1 MQSPADKR
9 RQKAL
14 EQARHDLQAHLLAHI
29 AAREHARETRD
40 LATVAALR
48 RAVRMWEDMH
58 DTQKGGLITAGV
70 RGGGS
75 KGERAAGVFSE
86 NDLLARR
93 LVGAIVGGVLP
104 DKETE
109 AEAKRVADHELDARV
124 DSVFRVARLK
134 RAFDLAKSH
143 ALKY

>member
-58 DTQKGGLITAGV
+58 DTQKGGLITAG
-70 RGGGS
+70 GCGGS
-75 KGERAAGVFSE
+75 G
-86 NDLLARR
+86 R
-93 LVGAIVGGVLP
+93 LVSSQKMTCLLVGWWVLSWVGFCRIRRRRP
-104 DKETE
+104 RRSGWRTVSSMPRST
-109 AEAKRVADHELDARV
+109 ASSAWPV
-124 DSVFRVARLK
+124 
-134 RAFDLAKSH
+134 
-143 ALKY
+143 

>member
-70 RGGGS
+70 RGGGR
-75 KGERAAGVFSE
+75 KVGPRAAFATIRARCPLGGRPPPSAPVLE
-86 NDLLARR
+86 NMGF
-93 LVGAIVGGVLP
+93 V
-104 DKETE
+104 KERGI
-109 AEAKRVADHELDARV
+109 AP
-124 DSVFRVARLK
+124 
-134 RAFDLAKSH
+134 
-143 ALKY
+143 